1 MSEVEMS
8 NPSTDSNYSWARA
21 FRDIGVNAI
30 NTGQFPFFCLFVLA
44 LLILIKMPG
53 ADVSIL
59 VNDVFH
65 NFKSYALSGYFLFA
79 LALLLGGI
87 YIKVLQSA
95 HRKQIEQ
102 RDNMIRS
109 LNGDANAEITQAP
122 ITMIGDPG

>member
-1 MSEVEMS
+1 MS
-8 NPSTDSNYSWARA
+8 NPSTNTDYSWARA

-30 NTGQFPFFCLFVLA
+30 NTGQFPFFCMFVIA

-65 NFKSYALSGYFLFA
+65 NFMSYALSGYFLFA
-79 LALLLGGI
+79 LTLLLGGI
-87 YIKVLQSA
+87 YIRVLQSA

-102 RDNMIRS
+102 RDNLIRN
-109 LNGDANAEITQAP
+109 LNGDANVVITQAP
-122 ITMIGDPG
+122 VAMIGDPG

>member
-1 MSEVEMS
+1 MS
-8 NPSTDSNYSWARA
+8 NPSTDTDYSWARA

-30 NTGQFPFFCLFVLA
+30 NTGQFPFFCMFAIA

-53 ADVSIL
+53 ADISIL

-79 LALLLGGI
+79 LTLLLGGI

-95 HRKQIEQ
+95 HKKQIEQ
-102 RDNMIRS
+102 RDGLIRS
-109 LNGDANAEITQAP
+109 LNGDADDVITQASVA
-122 ITMIGDPG
+122 MIGDPG

>member
-1 MSEVEMS
+1 MS
-8 NPSTDSNYSWARA
+8 NPSTNTDYSWARA

-30 NTGQFPFFCLFVLA
+30 NTGQFPFFCMFVIA

-65 NFKSYALSGYFLFA
+65 NFKSYALSGYFLFV
-79 LALLLGGI
+79 LTLLLGGI
-87 YIKVLQSA
+87 YIRVLQSA

-102 RDNMIRS
+102 RDNLIRN
-109 LNGDANAEITQAP
+109 LNGDANVVITQAP
-122 ITMIGDPG
+122 VAMIGDPG

>member
-1 MSEVEMS
+1 MS
-8 NPSTDSNYSWARA
+8 NPSTNTDYSWARA

-30 NTGQFPFFCLFVLA
+30 NTGQFPFLCMFVIA

-79 LALLLGGI
+79 LTLLLGGI
-87 YIKVLQSA
+87 YIRVLQSA

-102 RDNMIRS
+102 RDNLIRN
-109 LNGDANAEITQAP
+109 LNGDANVVITQAP
-122 ITMIGDPG
+122 VAMIGDPG